1 MPQYATSPDFLQ
13 RLAALEETVEQLRR
27 RGRERDELPFFG
39 TNLQVMPYQSY
50 TSMTTVWETVLSP
63 RTASLSLGLVTIGD
77 VVTAVNSGGDWQVL
91 ANTDVVMSGTISATF
106 SYEFAAAAIDL
117 TPYRSLTE
125 LKILIQARRTAGAT
139 TGGKFGA
146 GGAIAIAP
154 RYARLL

>member
-1 MPQYATSPDFLQ
+1 MPQYATNPDFLQ
-13 RLAALEETVEQLRR
+13 RLATLEESVEQLRR

-50 TSMTTVWETVLSP
+50 TSMTTVCETVLSP

-77 VVTAVNSGGDWQVL
+77 VVTSVNSGGDWQVV
-91 ANTDVVMSGTISATF
+91 ANADIVMTGVISATF
-106 SYEFAAAAIDL
+106 SYEFAAAVIDL
-117 TPYRSLTE
+117 TPYRALTE

-139 TGGKFGA
+139 TGGKFGT

-154 RYARLL
+154 RYARLI